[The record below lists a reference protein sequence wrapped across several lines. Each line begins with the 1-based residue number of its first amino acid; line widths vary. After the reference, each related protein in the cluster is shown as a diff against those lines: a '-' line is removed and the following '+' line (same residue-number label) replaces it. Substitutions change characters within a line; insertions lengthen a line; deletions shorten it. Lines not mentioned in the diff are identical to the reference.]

1 MASGNENGLMRIFW
15 PLDFPRISEP
25 GVLVGWRNSEHDVF
39 VVDVLNGVD
48 VGLPVFL
55 AAGAVVLVVV
65 TMVLIKLSKQSKRIG
80 RDLASTNLYRKSPHS
95 AARLFELC
103 GQSALH
109 VLGNVNEPAASA
121 QTFDPSHIYAYTQ
134 KSSRYPRIHCP
145 PSSGIAIQVI
155 LFERPHPH
163 RMQYLSLRPISLA
176 LEDRAE
182 DMEGEA
188 DETGERLR
196 REELVQKLRLHS
208 VKRPQPTEKERSLQM
223 IVDQVNCSHEMR
235 VLLKENISLLVGR
248 RNRRA
253 LSVSE
258 RVVEGAT
265 GLWRGFLDALMRAVW
280 VMWPLVTNCF
290 VVLIVVWRLVA
301 ETILKVLEWRL
312 RPELAALKDISATG
326 EIFPG

>member
-1 MASGNENGLMRIFW
+1 
-15 PLDFPRISEP
+15 
-25 GVLVGWRNSEHDVF
+25 
-39 VVDVLNGVD
+39 
-48 VGLPVFL
+48 
-55 AAGAVVLVVV
+55 
-65 TMVLIKLSKQSKRIG
+65 
-80 RDLASTNLYRKSPHS
+80 
-95 AARLFELC
+95 
-103 GQSALH
+103 
-109 VLGNVNEPAASA
+109 
-121 QTFDPSHIYAYTQ
+121 
-134 KSSRYPRIHCP
+134 
-145 PSSGIAIQVI
+145 
-155 LFERPHPH
+155 
-163 RMQYLSLRPISLA
+163 MQYLSLRPISLA

-182 DMEGEA
+182 NMEGEA

-235 VLLKENISLLVGR
+235 VLLKENISLLIGR

-265 GLWRGFLDALMRAVW
+265 GLWKGFLDTLMRAVW

-301 ETILKVLEWRL
+301 ETILRVLEWRL

-326 EIFPG
+326 GFFFLPCCFWYNMG